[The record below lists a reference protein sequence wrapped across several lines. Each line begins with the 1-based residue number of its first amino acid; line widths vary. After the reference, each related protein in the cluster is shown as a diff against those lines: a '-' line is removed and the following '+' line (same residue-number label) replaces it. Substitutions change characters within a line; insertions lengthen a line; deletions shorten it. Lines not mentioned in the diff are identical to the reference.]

1 MAVTESALEAKKD
14 RVAQSMQSNEE
25 KIAAL
30 NEQCDQ
36 KVKDIQ
42 EKRKKEIESVKA
54 KFKEQTDAL
63 KDKNKDL
70 QKQWDELESERVKV
84 HGKSVGDLFNQF
96 VSDDV
101 DVSLVA
107 EFLKSK
113 GGEFESFLKQMGT
126 EEEEPVE
133 EESSA
138 EEPEEDA
145 TAEPDETSSSDSG
158 YSGYG
163 Y

>member
-1 MAVTESALEAKKD
+1 MAVTESALEAKKE

-70 QKQWDELESERVKV
+70 QKQWDEFEAERVKV
-84 HGKSVGDLFNQF
+84 HGKNVGDLFNQF

-101 DVSLVA
+101 NVDLVA

-113 GGEFESFLKQMGT
+113 GGEFESFLKQMETG
-126 EEEEPVE
+126 
-133 EESSA
+133 EESSNT
-138 EEPEEDA
+138 EEPEEKSD
-145 TAEPDETSSSDSG
+145 EPEPEEEPSADNG